1 MGSPISP
8 AVHYPVKPAAR
19 GTVGQFCPVGG
30 EGTLDTPIAE
40 DDSRQG
46 RQHIVVMTVRIRHAL
61 DPRDALAA
69 VLGGGG
75 ELVGAVVTGGLDS
88 GYDDPGS
95 LGTLEGSASLLRNAG
110 QAW

>member
-1 MGSPISP
+1 M
-8 AVHYPVKPAAR
+8 
-19 GTVGQFCPVGG
+19 
-30 EGTLDTPIAE
+30 LDTPIAE

-88 GYDDPGS
+88 GYDDPGT